1 MSIIPRYEVDSGDFT
16 PQEILD
22 VIPEQERLDKQVQQ
36 DEEKYLRALEQN
48 AADRIR
54 NVEKTWSGLSKL
66 SSKVGD
72 ILKAKQDKHRKDRKA
87 ELKHRVLLYGVGE
100 NLQAHFSGEKRDLF
114 DESVG
119 IHKTASTIEQQGDLV
134 SAEEFRD
141 LSKWEQY
148 AIQEEYARK
157 IGTNYGLF
165 VENAKKTV
173 SIEVTDPDGT
183 TRTVKFPEK
192 PSDYQPNASEIA
204 ALNDKIQFQFAYQLD
219 GIENEALIAE
229 QVRPHVLEYN
239 EGLRRQATTDRANA
253 RKTIAHNQ
261 SLVDMTSKVGAN
273 PEEGFQYYEDYT
285 AMYLAK
291 NGLTR
296 ETGMEEA
303 NVQFGMDLVTQVQ
316 NGQISYSKALA
327 TIRHIGEGAK
337 GKFMITD
344 ASGLS
349 LLEDQLAAASVQ
361 WEEAKKLQRTADATS
376 DSQLLT
382 EMGPI
387 SNEQAATLTEAFN
400 EKYDGNIPSE
410 IKNVLKGYQ
419 PDDEAIPFLKDA
431 KRAQGGV
438 LYPEQLRNVSNEV
451 FDQFKGDLTSA
462 QSHLVPGSSA
472 YKTNAKYFDGYT
484 QKALESNYGGSADI
498 KAPNFLNLRANVEA
512 TYNDAY
518 KIAYAATKDEGI
530 AHKQG
535 MAAMEAFLA
544 NPDLVAEGQTAD
556 YTVTST
562 EKKFVEDIS
571 IGIQQGKN
579 NQWKTNR
586 MSMAGKE
593 ADDELLAWV
602 KDPNRS
608 VKTMPEYYVKVARGL
623 GIPPEK
629 FGIAQAALIT
639 QEPYDE
645 SDLAE
650 EMTEDKAILQ
660 LIFKNPNTFS
670 VIQGVMM
677 LEQDGEEITKDNS
690 LFNNPSVINDDI

>member
-16 PQEILD
+16 PQEIVD
-22 VIPEQERLDKQVQQ
+22 VIPEQERLDRQVQQ

-48 AADRIR
+48 AEDRIR
-54 NVEKTWSGLSKL
+54 NTEKNWEGLAKL

-72 ILKAKQDKHRKDRKA
+72 ILKAKQEKHRKDRSA

-100 NLQAHFSGEKRDLF
+100 NLQAHFSGEKKDLF

-119 IHKTASTIEQQGDLV
+119 IHKTATTIEEQGDLIN
-134 SAEEFRD
+134 AEEFRD
-141 LSKWEQY
+141 LSKWEQF
-148 AIQEEYARK
+148 AIAEEYARK
-157 IGTNYGLF
+157 IGTNYGSF
-165 VENAKKTV
+165 VENAKRTV
-173 SIEVTDPDGT
+173 SIEVTDPDGSV
-183 TRTVKFPEK
+183 RTVKFPEK

-204 ALNDKIQFQFAYQLD
+204 ALNDKIQFQFSYQLD
-219 GIENEALIAE
+219 GLNEAMVAS

-239 EGLRRQATTDRANA
+239 QQLKRQAATDRANA
-253 RKTIAHNQ
+253 RKTIDHNQ
-261 SLVDMTSKVGAN
+261 SLVDMTSKVGAS
-273 PEEGFQYYEDYT
+273 PEEGFEYYQDYT
-285 AMYLAK
+285 KMYLAK
-291 NGLTR
+291 NKNST
-296 ETGMEEA
+296 MIEA
-303 NVQFGMDLVTQVQ
+303 NTQFGMDLVTQVQ
-316 NGQISYSKALA
+316 TGQISYSKALA
-327 TIRHIGEGAK
+327 TIRHLGEGGK
-337 GKFMITD
+337 GKFMISD
-344 ASGLS
+344 ASGLG
-349 LLEDQLAAASVQ
+349 LLEDQLAAASVK
-361 WEEAKKLQRTADATS
+361 WEEAKKLQLTANSTADT
-376 DSQLLT
+376 QLLS

-387 SNEQAATLTEAFN
+387 SKEQAATLTEAFN
-400 EKYDGNIPSE
+400 EKYDGNIPAN
-410 IKNVLKGYQ
+410 IKNVLKGYR
-419 PDDEAIPFLKDA
+419 PDDEVIPELEDI

-451 FDQFKGDLTSA
+451 FDTYKGDLVSE
-462 QSHLVPGSSA
+462 QSHLVPGTSA
-472 YKTNAKYFDGYT
+472 YKSNGKYFDGYT
-484 QKALESNYGGSADI
+484 QRALESNYGTSDI
-498 KAPNFLNLRANVEA
+498 KSPEFLNLRANVEA

-535 MAAMEAFLA
+535 MAAMETFLE

-562 EKKFVEDIS
+562 EKKFVEDVS

-593 ADDELLAWV
+593 ADDELLAWA

-608 VKTMPEYYVKVARGL
+608 VKTMPEYFVKVARGL
-623 GIPPEK
+623 GVPPDK
-629 FGIAQAALIT
+629 FGMAQAALIT

-645 SDLAE
+645 SALAE

-690 LFNNPSVINDDI
+690 LFNNKSVINDDI

>member
-16 PQEILD
+16 PQEIVD
-22 VIPEQERLDKQVQQ
+22 VIPEQERLDRQVQQ

-48 AADRIR
+48 AEDRIR
-54 NVEKTWSGLSKL
+54 NVEKNWKGLSQL

-72 ILKAKQDKHRKDRKA
+72 ILKAKQDEFRKDRKA
-87 ELKHRVLLYGVGE
+87 ELKHRVLLYGVGD

-114 DESVG
+114 DESIG
-119 IHKTASTIEQQGDLV
+119 IHKTASKIEQQGDLI

-141 LSKWEQY
+141 LSKWEKY
-148 AIQEEYARK
+148 AVQEEYARK
-157 IGTNYGLF
+157 IGTNYGSF

-173 SIEVTDPDGT
+173 SIEVTDADGT
-183 TRTVKFPEK
+183 TRTVKFPQV
-192 PSDYQPNASEIA
+192 PSDYQPNASETA

-239 EGLRRQATTDRANA
+239 QQLRRQAATDRANA
-253 RKTIAHNQ
+253 RKTIDHNQ
-261 SLVDMTSKVGAN
+261 SLIDMTSKVGAS
-273 PEEGFQYYEDYT
+273 PEEGFQFYQDYT
-285 AMYLAK
+285 TMYLAK
-291 NGLTR
+291 NKNSTML
-296 ETGMEEA
+296 EA
-303 NVQFGMDLVTQVQ
+303 NTQFGMDLITQVET
-316 NGQISYSKALA
+316 GQIPYSKAIA
-327 TIRHIGEGAK
+327 TVRHLGSGKKGNFRIGES
-337 GKFMITD
+337 
-344 ASGLS
+344 SGLT
-349 LLEDQLAAASVQ
+349 LIEGKLARASIK
-361 WEEAKKLQRTADATS
+361 WEEAKKLQLTANSTADT
-376 DSQLLT
+376 QLLK

-387 SNEQAATLTEAFN
+387 SKEQAATLTEAFD
-400 EKYDGNIPSE
+400 EKYDGNIPAN
-410 IKNVLKGYQ
+410 IKNVLKGYR
-419 PDDEAIPFLKDA
+419 PDDEVIPELKDI

-451 FDQFKGDLTSA
+451 FDQFKGDLVSE
-462 QSHLVPGSSA
+462 QSHLVPGTTA
-472 YKTNAKYFDGYT
+472 YKSNSAYFDGYT
-484 QKALESNYGGSADI
+484 QRALESNYGTADI
-498 KAPNFLNLRANVEA
+498 KSPEFLNLRANVEA

-535 MAAMEAFLA
+535 MAAMETFLA

-571 IGIQQGKN
+571 VGIQQGKN

-593 ADDELLAWV
+593 ADDELLAWA

-623 GIPPEK
+623 GIPPDK
-629 FGIAQAALIT
+629 FGMAQAALIT

-645 SDLAE
+645 SALAE
-650 EMTEDKAILQ
+650 EMTEDKDILQ

-677 LEQDGEEITKDNS
+677 LEQDGEEINKDNS
-690 LFNNPSVINDDI
+690 LFNNPSVTNDDI